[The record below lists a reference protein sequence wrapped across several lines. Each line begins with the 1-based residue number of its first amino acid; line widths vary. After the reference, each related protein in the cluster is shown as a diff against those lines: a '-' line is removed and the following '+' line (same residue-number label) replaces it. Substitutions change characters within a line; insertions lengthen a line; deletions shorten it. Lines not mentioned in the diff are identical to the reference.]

1 MSGDIKALKGWALA
15 AAVLLPAQ
23 GALADGGL
31 SEWLGNSGITASGY
45 LDASF
50 SYFSYS
56 GENAPRDYNSL
67 LFQQAGFTIARQP
80 SSGAGALLE
89 VVATP
94 YNSIYVDN
102 YATDRHYYLSDGN
115 APGAPRLF
123 IYQGYAQYA
132 VQSWTLIAGKFTSIC
147 GVENFPSIV
156 NPNVTRSLLYTF
168 EPITHTGVRATY
180 AQSPAL
186 GLVIGVNNGLTGQAD
201 ESASSSD
208 KVLELAMNVTPASK
222 LFAWSLQGY
231 YGRDISDYG
240 SETDIFLLDTV
251 FTWNFNSA
259 LSAIV
264 TADYSSIDRTSRAPS
279 ASWWGVGAY
288 LNDAIDANWRTS
300 VRFEYVEDRDGYL
313 SLAPSANYRLLVAD
327 TGVAF
332 PRLDEALKEG
342 TFTLGYSPEK
352 NLELRFEAR
361 YDAPDRSI
369 ANAAFA
375 RSSQLWL
382 DVVYKFGL

>member
-15 AAVLLPAQ
+15 VAVLLPAQ
-23 GALADGGL
+23 GALADDGL
-31 SEWLGNSGITASGY
+31 SELLSKSGISASGY

-50 SYFSYS
+50 SYFSYAGDS
-56 GENAPRDYNSL
+56 APRDYNSF

-80 SSGAGALLE
+80 STGAGALLE

-94 YNSIYVDN
+94 YASIYVDN

-115 APGAPRLF
+115 APGAPKLF

-132 VQSWTLIAGKFTSIC
+132 LQSWTLIAGKFTSIC

-186 GLVIGVNNGLTGQAD
+186 SFVIGVNNGLTGQAD

-208 KVLELAMNVTPASK
+208 KVLELSMNLTPASK
-222 LFAWSLQGY
+222 LIAWSLQGY

-240 SETDIFLLDTV
+240 SESDIFLLDTV
-251 FTWNFNSA
+251 FTWNLNSA
-259 LSAIV
+259 LSAVV

-279 ASWWGVGAY
+279 ASWWGVGGY
-288 LNDAIDANWRTS
+288 LNYAIDANWRTS
-300 VRFEYVEDRDGYL
+300 VRVEYVEDRDGYL
-313 SLAPSANYRLLVAD
+313 SLVPSSNYPRLVAD
-327 TGVAF
+327 TGVVF
-332 PRLDEALKEG
+332 PRVDEGLKEG

-361 YDAPDRSI
+361 YDAPDRVI

-375 RSSQLWL
+375 RASQLWL

>member
-1 MSGDIKALKGWALA
+1 MSSDIKALKGWALA
-15 AAVLLPAQ
+15 VAALLPAQ
-23 GALADGGL
+23 GALADDGL
-31 SEWLGNSGITASGY
+31 SEWLSKSGITANGY

-56 GENAPRDYNSL
+56 GDNTPRDYNSF

-94 YNSIYVDN
+94 YDSIYVDN

-115 APGAPRLF
+115 APGAPKLF

-147 GVENFPSIV
+147 GVENYPAIV

-168 EPITHTGVRATY
+168 EPITHTGVRAIY
-180 AQSPAL
+180 AQSPAVSF
-186 GLVIGVNNGLTGQAD
+186 VIGVNNGLTGQAD

-208 KVLELAMNVTPASK
+208 KVLELSMNLTPASK

-251 FTWNFNSA
+251 FTWNFNSS
-259 LSAIV
+259 LSAIL

-279 ASWWGVGAY
+279 ASWWGVGGY
-288 LNDAIDANWRTS
+288 LNDAINANWRTS
-300 VRFEYVEDRDGYL
+300 VRFEYIEDRDGYL
-313 SLAPSANYRLLVAD
+313 SLAPSANYVRLVAD
-327 TGVAF
+327 TGVVF
-332 PRLDEALKEG
+332 PRVDEGLKEG

-361 YDAPDRSI
+361 YDAPDRVI

-375 RSSQLWL
+375 RASQLWL